1 VAGNTIAV
9 KSLRRLK
16 VEHKLN
22 FKQYSEAL
30 KQNKLLGLK
39 CKQCGNIIV
48 PPKIACAN
56 CASTELDIAEL
67 SGKGKIQ
74 TFTTVFVPP
83 EGREGECPY
92 VIVLVEL
99 DEGPWIMGNLT
110 GVDPNKVTMEIMG
123 KKVKMG
129 HAVFPGDKY
138 SAGDAARPLFSLES

>member
-1 VAGNTIAV
+1 M
-9 KSLRRLK
+9 
-16 VEHKLN
+16 EHKLN

-39 CKQCGNIIV
+39 CKQCGNITV
-48 PPKIACAN
+48 PPKIGCSK
-56 CASTELDIAEL
+56 CYGTELDIVEL

-92 VIVLVEL
+92 IIVLVEL
-99 DEGPWIMGNLT
+99 EEGPWIMGNLT
-110 GVDPNKVTMEIMG
+110 GIDPNKVNMEIMG
-123 KKVKMG
+123 KSVKMG

-138 SAGDAARPLFSLES
+138 SAGEGARPLFNLGT

>member
-1 VAGNTIAV
+1 M
-9 KSLRRLK
+9 
-16 VEHKLN
+16 EHKLT
-22 FKQYSEAL
+22 FKGYKEAL

-39 CKQCGNIIV
+39 CKQCGTITV
-48 PPKIACAN
+48 PPKIACGN
-56 CASTELDIAEL
+56 CASADLDIVEL

-83 EGREGECPY
+83 EGRESECPY

-110 GVDPNKVTMEIMG
+110 VIDPNKVTMDIMG

-129 HAVFPGDKY
+129 HAVFPGDRY
-138 SAGDAARPLFSLES
+138 SAGDEARPLFSLEA

>member
-1 VAGNTIAV
+1 M
-9 KSLRRLK
+9 
-16 VEHKLN
+16 EHKLT
-22 FKQYSEAL
+22 FKDYNEAL

-39 CKQCGNIIV
+39 CKQCGTITV
-48 PPKIACAN
+48 PPKIVCGN
-56 CASTELDIAEL
+56 CASADLDIVEL

-83 EGREGECPY
+83 EGRESECPY

-110 GVDPNKVTMEIMG
+110 VIDPNKVTMDIMG

-129 HAVFPGDKY
+129 HAVFPGDRY
-138 SAGDAARPLFSLES
+138 SAGDGARPLFSLEA

>member
-1 VAGNTIAV
+1 M
-9 KSLRRLK
+9 
-16 VEHKLN
+16 EHKLT
-22 FKQYSEAL
+22 FKDYNEAL

-39 CKQCGNIIV
+39 CKQCSTITV
-48 PPKIACAN
+48 PPKIVCGN
-56 CASTELDIAEL
+56 CASADLDIVEL

-110 GVDPNKVTMEIMG
+110 GIDPNKVTMDIMG
-123 KKVKMG
+123 KRVNMG
-129 HAVFPGDKY
+129 FAVFPGDRY
-138 SAGDAARPLFSLES
+138 SAGDAARPLFSLEA